1 MTDEIAEKIKG
12 KTCYFQDC
20 GKPAVAVVVEKGDCV
35 WMLVCG
41 DHAALKIAR
50 ACLTEAA
57 NRIEELQHG
66 TGLYDVVQAIRSL
79 LANLEGDATC

>member
-12 KTCYFQDC
+12 KTCCFQDC

-41 DHAALKIAR
+41 DHAAMFMPVGIGIAKPKKKS
-50 ACLTEAA
+50 
-57 NRIEELQHG
+57 EER
-66 TGLYDVVQAIRSL
+66 T
-79 LANLEGDATC
+79 